1 MLPMIDIICLYKPIM
16 TFYSN
21 IFSALNFFFFFS
33 PLLTL
38 HGLVNLKIMY
48 GFSFIYM

>member
-21 IFSALNFFFFFS
+21 IFSALNFFFFFF
-33 PLLTL
+33 TL
-38 HGLVNLKIMY
+38 IDVTWSCKPQNNVWI
-48 GFSFIYM
+48 